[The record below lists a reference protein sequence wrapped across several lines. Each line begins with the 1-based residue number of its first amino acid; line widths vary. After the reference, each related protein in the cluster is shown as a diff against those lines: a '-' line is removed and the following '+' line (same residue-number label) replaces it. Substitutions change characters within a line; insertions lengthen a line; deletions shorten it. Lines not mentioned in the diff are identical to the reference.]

1 MGKMLATYIA
11 AKELLPI
18 IYNELLLINEHKM
31 NFLSRKWTKDMKK
44 PFAKEIQMATNTLPL
59 FWWQLWLLQ
68 LAATIHW
75 MFIMCL
81 PLHWAKGFTFN
92 T

>member
-59 FWWQLWLLQ
+59 FW
-68 LAATIHW
+68 
-75 MFIMCL
+75 
-81 PLHWAKGFTFN
+81 
-92 T
+92 